1 VNNSDKIL
9 ISAYLDNELS
19 DDELKYCE
27 NLIDESSE
35 AKDYLNQ
42 MKAIKNEVSS
52 FFEAS
57 LRSSE
62 AEEVSRFINLKKNQ
76 IEKGGLLKKLSG
88 FFTLSNPIPTYSVT
102 ALLAVS
108 IGMNVFLFNEDSD
121 ESIDLIGYSDQI
133 IERNEAK
140 YRGLNDTYN
149 IAFANALLSMHKE
162 KNSISRLSYGSE
174 VFLIKI
180 VKLIHKID
188 ASDCYTGSIQSLNKN
203 KNFVFCYNQN
213 EETTS
218 FIITA
223 AE

>member
-1 VNNSDKIL
+1 MNNSDKIL

-57 LRSSE
+57 LRSPE

-108 IGMNVFLFNEDSD
+108 IGMNVFLFNEDNN
-121 ESIDLIGYSDQI
+121 EPNDLIGYSSEI
-133 IERNEAK
+133 IEKTALK
-140 YRGLNDTYN
+140 TRGLGNDYEDLFKE
-149 IAFANALLSMHKE
+149 IILEMHE
-162 KNSISRLSYGSE
+162 NKNSITRLTHGSE
-174 VFLIKI
+174 SFLIKLESI
-180 VKLIHKID
+180 ISKEDEK
-188 ASDCYTGSIQSLNKN
+188 SCYSGSIKKLGESSEFIFCIDENKQSIL
-203 KNFVFCYNQN
+203 FDI
-213 EETTS
+213 S
-218 FIITA
+218 D
-223 AE
+223 